1 MSHLSEKI
9 INKIKEEAMSPAP
22 KINFLAKDY
31 LFKILAVLCLL
42 IGSLATGVIIFIF
55 ANQEWDIYERVA
67 PNLFNF
73 IFLIIPYF
81 WLLIF
86 IIFIIITYY
95 DYRQTKFG
103 YRFRFLYLIISYL
116 IITLIIGS
124 LLYFLG
130 LGGILEQA
138 FNERLPHLNYEH
150 YLWQRTGD
158 GLLAGTILSLTAT
171 NIVLE
176 DLEKNTW
183 SIDYNPALLINNQ
196 TLSVGQKIKIIGDE
210 KGFRSFW
217 AEEIR
222 PWCGC
227 AGCLKSPSAS
237 CAGAAACH
245 N

>member
-1 MSHLSEKI
+1 MSNFSEKI
-9 INKIKEEAMSPAP
+9 INKIKEAGVSPAP

-31 LFKILAVLCLL
+31 LFKILAVLCLF
-42 IGSLATGVIIFIF
+42 IGSLSTGVIIFIF
-55 ANQEWDIYERVA
+55 ANQEWDIYQRVA

-73 IFLIIPYF
+73 IFLAIPYF
-81 WLLIF
+81 WLLIL

-103 YRFRFLYLIISYL
+103 YRFRFLYSIIFYL
-116 IITLIIGS
+116 IITLIVGC
-124 LLYFLG
+124 LLYFLW
-130 LGGILEQA
+130 LCGILEQA
-138 FNERLPHLNYEH
+138 FIERLPHLNYEH

-158 GLLAGTILSLTAT
+158 GLLAGTILSLTTT
-171 NIVLE
+171 NIILE

-183 SIDYNPALLINNQ
+183 SIDYNPALLINSL
-196 TLSVGQKIKIIGDE
+196 TLSAGQKIKIIGDE

-227 AGCLKSPSAS
+227 AGCLNSKSAS
-237 CAGAAACH
+237 CDGACH